1 MIRILP
7 IALILIVLV
16 SSCDKNKFQ
25 TRPSLSLK
33 SQNGNVVP
41 SGASLQLEF
50 EFTDKEGDVSDTLF
64 VKKIR
69 TNKIVV
75 PTIRDSFKLAV
86 PQFPKNTQGVVL
98 VTLDHT
104 FYLASA
110 VQPPKDPVTGD
121 PQDDTLMLKFAI
133 RDKAKNISDT
143 VTIGPIIVIR

>member
-1 MIRILP
+1 MTRLLP
-7 IALILIVLV
+7 IALILVLV
-16 SSCDKNKFQ
+16 VAACDKSKFQ

-33 SQNGNVVP
+33 SQNGNLIP

-69 TNKIVV
+69 TNRIVV

-110 VQPPKDPVTGD
+110 QNPPRDPITND

-143 VTIGPIIVIR
+143 VTVGPIIVIR